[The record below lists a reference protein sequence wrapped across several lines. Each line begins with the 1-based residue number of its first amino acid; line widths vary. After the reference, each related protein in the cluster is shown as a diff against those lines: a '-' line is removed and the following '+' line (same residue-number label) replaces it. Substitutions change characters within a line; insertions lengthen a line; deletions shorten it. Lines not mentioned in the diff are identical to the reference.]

1 MSVSTEL
8 DPSAQ
13 IWNIKGCGNSTT
25 NHSLKL
31 VRTVVEV
38 CEAALELCKKKN
50 ISSCLRFAA
59 SPLLTI
65 DVFLIRNLGA
75 WLRNLFIWN

>member
-1 MSVSTEL
+1 MR
-8 DPSAQ
+8 
-13 IWNIKGCGNSTT
+13 CGNSTT

-50 ISSCLRFAA
+50 ITLLVSLRFAA

-75 WLRNLFIWN
+75 WLRNLFVWN